1 MKLEEK
7 LAPSDAAMLGRA
19 TSTIVSQVTAMKR
32 MVDDFRDYARTP
44 PAVLSPLNLN
54 GLIEEIL
61 ALYMSGDERDIIHAA
76 LAPDLPRVM
85 GDATQ
90 LRQLIH
96 NLLQNAQD
104 AVAERSDAEAEP
116 ARIDLVTETVHF
128 PGSDGVDQTAV
139 RLTIT
144 DNGPGFAAKI
154 LARAFEPYV
163 TSKTRGT
170 GLGLAMVKK
179 IVEEHGGRVDIQNR
193 RNVSG
198 AKIVILLLKLAS
210 NTEVLTKS

>member
-1 MKLEEK
+1 
-7 LAPSDAAMLGRA
+7 
-19 TSTIVSQVTAMKR
+19 
-32 MVDDFRDYARTP
+32 
-44 PAVLSPLNLN
+44 
-54 GLIEEIL
+54 
-61 ALYMSGDERDIIHAA
+61 
-76 LAPDLPRVM
+76 
-85 GDATQ
+85 
-90 LRQLIH
+90 
-96 NLLQNAQD
+96 
-104 AVAERSDAEAEP
+104 
-116 ARIDLVTETVHF
+116 
-128 PGSDGVDQTAV
+128 V

-144 DNGPGFAAKI
+144 DNGPGFSAKI

-210 NTEVLTKS
+210 DTEVLT